1 MPLLTSN
8 TPPLP
13 SPPLPLSFQWTQL
26 RNRKLSMQKLFTK
39 MQAFQYEKIK
49 NNPDTVLSDEV
60 RVLQDE
66 DVQR

>member
-1 MPLLTSN
+1 
-8 TPPLP
+8 
-13 SPPLPLSFQWTQL
+13 
-26 RNRKLSMQKLFTK
+26 MQKLFTK